1 MKVEASY
8 SGIKKSLVEAIS
20 DPKRRRAES
29 QIREPPDRIVLVEG
43 RLDRFFF
50 QENCEIDGLSFQTLG
65 KGNGKR
71 EVIARVLGQA
81 DYYGIVDMDHD
92 VKSTE
97 IRGSKRL
104 TDTWGQC
111 CLYAFISKRGTEKW
125 EIFEDARY
133 VIRNLSNR
141 DRRVL
146 FRLREINS
154 KLEISKE
161 SFTNYVRERTMA
173 RLWRGN
179 EWKSGRNL
187 VPEKG
192 LVHSWGDID
201 GASPTRDWV
210 SDLVD
215 KPIEYNNWKK
225 HVGIIHKHD
234 LGVSD
239 HDLAAGI
246 LILLRS
252 EGIGCEDYPKYS
264 SMVNREIMKLVS
276 KRGDKETTNYFLRK
290 LKLL

>member
-1 MKVEASY
+1 M
-8 SGIKKSLVEAIS
+8 
-20 DPKRRRAES
+20 
-29 QIREPPDRIVLVEG
+29 
-43 RLDRFFF
+43 
-50 QENCEIDGLSFQTLG
+50 
-65 KGNGKR
+65 
-71 EVIARVLGQA
+71 
-81 DYYGIVDMDHD
+81 
-92 VKSTE
+92 
-97 IRGSKRL
+97 
-104 TDTWGQC
+104 
-111 CLYAFISKRGTEKW
+111 CLKRGW
-125 EIFEDARY
+125 
-133 VIRNLSNR
+133 
-141 DRRVL
+141 
-146 FRLREINS
+146 
-154 KLEISKE
+154 
-161 SFTNYVRERTMA
+161 FT
-173 RLWRGN
+173 
-179 EWKSGRNL
+179 
-187 VPEKG
+187 
-192 LVHSWGDID
+192 SWGDID